1 MPVGRL
7 FLLCSIAQE
16 PIGRAGIR
24 PPFCLSLLVKVDLS
38 VLLENCSLN
47 YLVFGAPRTVRTAWQ
62 TMRGMGVTCHET
74 LRTARLTGRGMRERC
89 GAGQE
94 LHVKVVHSV

>member
-1 MPVGRL
+1 MKTP
-7 FLLCSIAQE
+7 
-16 PIGRAGIR
+16 
-24 PPFCLSLLVKVDLS
+24 KYS
-38 VLLENCSLN
+38 VFT
-47 YLVFGAPRTVRTAWQ
+47 VFAVLDDFEMHSARHGEDVPA
-62 TMRGMGVTCHET
+62 T